1 MMKQIRRAQGTLPLI
16 VVAAGDSTIDAF
28 WSVFP
33 ILHDSLSSRTLVVAA
48 STRQRRHLNTTDGF
62 RSGSGDGRLVDL
74 YAPGGGVGTEVVLNG
89 QLTQVINDG
98 TSFSAPLVAGAAG
111 LLLSFDPR
119 LTPDSLRI
127 LLINGA
133 TQGNRAITDPA
144 GKVHYLL
151 DAYASLKLAAQ
162 RPGAPLCG
170 NRVWVTGGLTNDT
183 IVVQRSTGPE
193 AIWSDTGFIANLNLK
208 HGGHRIHYDND
219 IGDEEIAYNPVTR
232 AWGVS
237 TSTTDPPPAQDG
249 GVFNSLHGLS
259 HDGDTSLTLNTQ
271 DLATSLDTIK
281 LFDTHSV
288 TTTLLAVLPTSLTQS
303 LTQTCIEQTFD
314 PTSGTTT
321 CIDST
326 GLGEEQIA
334 NTLGAYSPRGDS
346 AIISIARTAFEH
358 AMPNSAWGSCDG
370 NPLPPPPAVQT
381 QCRFTQT
388 TQFALDTRFF
398 SVPTNQLTT
407 NATPFWT
414 ITGFRTTQFAISE
427 DGMQLA
433 VGGGSVASGSTRD
446 VPQYLNCS
454 VQYRNLVT
462 KLTDPSIPS
471 AAACIWLNATSL
483 SPDRIARRTVSW

>member
-1 MMKQIRRAQGTLPLI
+1 
-16 VVAAGDSTIDAF
+16 
-28 WSVFP
+28 
-33 ILHDSLSSRTLVVAA
+33 
-48 STRQRRHLNTTDGF
+48 
-62 RSGSGDGRLVDL
+62 
-74 YAPGGGVGTEVVLNG
+74 
-89 QLTQVINDG
+89 
-98 TSFSAPLVAGAAG
+98 
-111 LLLSFDPR
+111 
-119 LTPDSLRI
+119 
-127 LLINGA
+127 
-133 TQGNRAITDPA
+133 
-144 GKVHYLL
+144 
-151 DAYASLKLAAQ
+151 
-162 RPGAPLCG
+162 
-170 NRVWVTGGLTNDT
+170 
-183 IVVQRSTGPE
+183 
-193 AIWSDTGFIANLNLK
+193 
-208 HGGHRIHYDND
+208 
-219 IGDEEIAYNPVTR
+219 
-232 AWGVS
+232 
-237 TSTTDPPPAQDG
+237 
-249 GVFNSLHGLS
+249 
-259 HDGDTSLTLNTQ
+259 
-271 DLATSLDTIK
+271 
-281 LFDTHSV
+281 
-288 TTTLLAVLPTSLTQS
+288 AVLPTSLTQS

-454 VQYRNLVT
+454 VQ
-462 KLTDPSIPS
+462 
-471 AAACIWLNATSL
+471 
-483 SPDRIARRTVSW
+483 